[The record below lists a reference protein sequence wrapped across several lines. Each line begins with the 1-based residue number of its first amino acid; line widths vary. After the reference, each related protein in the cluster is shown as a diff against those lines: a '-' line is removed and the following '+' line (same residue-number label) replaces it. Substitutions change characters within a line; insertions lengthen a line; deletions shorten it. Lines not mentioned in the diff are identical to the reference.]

1 MGIYIIYNVNPNEEY
16 KMKIVKCIV
25 LILTIIAFASF
36 THAEGLKNDKQT
48 KDLATKATNQFGK
61 EKIKEGF
68 SLLKPHWPLPE
79 AEIENLIN
87 QTEMQWSMVEK
98 RFGKSIAVEFVR
110 EERIAESF
118 IKYLFI
124 QKFENHAIRWEI
136 IFYKP
141 RDTWKINMVKWDDKI
156 HLLFSD

>member
-1 MGIYIIYNVNPNEEY
+1 
-16 KMKIVKCIV
+16 MKTVKCIV
-25 LILTIIAFASF
+25 LVLTIIAFASF
-36 THAEGLKNDKQT
+36 THAKGLKNDKQT
-48 KDLATKATNQFGK
+48 KDLATRATNLFGE

-68 SLLKPHWPLPE
+68 LLLKPHWPMPE

-87 QTEMQWSMVEK
+87 QTEMQWSVVEK
-98 RFGKSIAVEFVR
+98 RFGKSISVEFIR

-118 IKYLFI
+118 IKYLFM

-141 RDTWKINMVKWDDKI
+141 RDIWKMNMVKWDDKI